1 MNTFKHF
8 GSCSFAAMVIL
19 LSVAQVTA
27 QSPVSIRQT
36 ATEINAANTLLRD
49 GKVDEALDAYRRIVP
64 VEQQRDELNYNMA
77 VAEYRKGNIEAAEA
91 LFTDIVG
98 TDSPNLAADSRYNLG
113 NCQYAGALQAAEQDK
128 PAAIKLLRKAIANY
142 RGALRGKPDHAD
154 ARANIELAGELI
166 RTLEQEQKKEEEQKK
181 QDKQQ
186 QQDADK
192 QQDQQNKDQQKQDES
207 RNSESQDSESQKDES
222 QKDES
227 QKDSDQPKSDS
238 QDSESDQE
246 KSDQQQQQD
255 EQTAADQPQED
266 PQNNDNQKSDQ
277 TGDEQQKSDQQ
288 NPSEQQSPPKNSD
301 SSQKP
306 QQSTGEQQPDD
317 EGTAEESAAQHEPV
331 PTGDLKAASEQEQEK
346 KSEAAAGTA
355 EQNGKDGL
363 MTREEA
369 LKMLQAVR
377 DRDMLRRM
385 QQQRQERSRRVR
397 VDKDW

>member
-222 QKDES
+222 QKD
-227 QKDSDQPKSDS
+227 SDQPKSDS

-266 PQNNDNQKSDQ
+266 PQKNDNQKSDQ